1 MNQAVLSK
9 IRYLQE
15 KHNNATLRA
24 AELYDV
30 GGSGFYRWL
39 AEADKVEAALKAYA
53 DVVPEMKIME
63 KRKKVPNRIGK
74 KPLYYQIYVV
84 KFGKRLDGKS

>member
-1 MNQAVLSK
+1 MKKELISK
-9 IRYLQE
+9 IRFLQE

-24 AELYDV
+24 AELYDI

-39 AEADKVEAALKAYA
+39 AEADIAEAALKAYA
-53 DVVPEMKIME
+53 DVVPEMKIMG

-74 KPLYYQIYVV
+74 KPLYYLTYTV
-84 KFGKRLDGKS
+84 KFGKRKD